1 MADPSRLANEVQMS
15 PVTTRPWSHL
25 SETRARVGSRRR
37 SRGAPGQ
44 SDVVAFLYVVPAL
57 FFLAAILLIPL
68 ALTIGLSLTD
78 WDGLGPME
86 WVGIA
91 NYEAFLDDPL
101 VTAALRNAVA
111 LTIFYSAIPICLG
124 LVTAI
129 VLSRVG
135 PRLRTLWRTLLF
147 LPAVIAPVVVAVGWR
162 LIYDPSKGLLN
173 QFLEAVGLADFTR
186 AWLGDFTL
194 ALPATGVVATW
205 MEYGLVMVLFLAGI
219 QRISPDLYDAAKVD
233 GASIFAEI
241 RHVTLPGLRYEL
253 VVAAVVTVIASFRN
267 FDLVY
272 NLTRGGPGSTTVVPV
287 LEVYRRGFLHGQIGS
302 AAALGVTITAIIL
315 ALTLG
320 AFALARRRGASA

>member
-1 MADPSRLANEVQMS
+1 MATPPRLATEPRVS
-15 PVTTRPWSHL
+15 PVMTRSRPHPTGIRARFTTR
-25 SETRARVGSRRR
+25 RAWT
-37 SRGAPGQ
+37 GAPGE
-44 SDVVAFLYVVPAL
+44 SALVAFLYVVPAL
-57 FFLAAILLIPL
+57 VFLAVILLIPL

-78 WDGLGPME
+78 WDGLGPIE
-86 WVGIA
+86 WVGMA
-91 NYEAFLDDPL
+91 NYEAFVDDPL

-111 LTIFYSAIPICLG
+111 LTIFYSAIPIALG

-129 VLSRVG
+129 VLSRVAA
-135 PRLRTLWRTLLF
+135 RLRTLWRTLLF

-173 QFLEAVGLADFTR
+173 QALEAVGLSSLTR
-186 AWLGDFTL
+186 AWLGDFAL

-233 GASIFAEI
+233 GASILAEV

-253 VVAAVVTVIASFRN
+253 VVAVVVTVIASFRN

-315 ALTLG
+315 VLTLG
-320 AFALARRRGASA
+320 AFMLARRRGANA